1 MRGTFPLYTEAVKSF
16 GKPEAMIR
24 TAVKTLTL
32 NVYKGFFFEFSFRF
46 FLGDIYPPSIKSVE
60 DAAMRKFILEKT
72 TATYFSNVTWFI
84 ANQIEKLNDLLESV
98 S

>member
-32 NVYKGFFFEFSFRF
+32 NVYKGFFFEFSFQ
-46 FLGDIYPPSIKSVE
+46 
-60 DAAMRKFILEKT
+60 
-72 TATYFSNVTWFI
+72 YFGRYLPTFDQISRGCCNAKVHFGENHSNLF
-84 ANQIEKLNDLLESV
+84 Q
-98 S
+98 